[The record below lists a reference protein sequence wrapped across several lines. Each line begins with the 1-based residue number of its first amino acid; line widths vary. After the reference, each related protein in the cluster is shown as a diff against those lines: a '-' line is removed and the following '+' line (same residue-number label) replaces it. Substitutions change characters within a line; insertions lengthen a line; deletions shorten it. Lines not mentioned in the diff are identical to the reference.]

1 MSARAVHSA
10 NIYKDMF
17 SNTGALTL
25 VIFLHSRKRYLLRHV
40 QLARETPAPEEGV
53 IARCRDIGE
62 IHVLERDTFAEGTFA
77 HSRDFGKVHHVF
89 ERLASFEC
97 ARTDGRDIGQ
107 VDRLER
113 RGADGGLRDEE
124 HLVADGGA
132 QGKIDLCQRFA
143 VDEAAA
149 SESRGRGERNLLEG
163 VTSFEALGA
172 DGLDFFSAEAQQA
185 VAGVHGHLLQL
196 FHVGD
201 VDLRQFGRI
210 GEARLSGRLEFG
222 QRDARRTSAVEEGA
236 ACLFERPQVAECPFA
251 DGLHLGKVNGAER

>member
-1 MSARAVHSA
+1 MSARAVHSVLQYRSA
-10 NIYKDMF
+10 HLGDILAF
-17 SNTGALTL
+17 AEEVFAGCGQ
-25 VIFLHSRKRYLLRHV
+25 LRHV

-89 ERLASFEC
+89 ERLAPFEC

-132 QGKIDLCQRFA
+132 QGDIDFCQRFA

-163 VTSFEALGA
+163 IASFEALGA
-172 DGLDFFSAEAQQA
+172 YGLDFFAAEAQQA